1 MKLFVACSPRPKGT
15 NKAVA
20 RDTAIVIRC
29 DLQESLSLGASFV
42 IVVVV
47 VVVVVAVSMGG
58 RRCASADA

>member
-47 VVVVVAVSMGG
+47 VVVVAVSMGG
-58 RRCASADA
+58 RRCADA

>member
-47 VVVVVAVSMGG
+47 VVVVAVSMGG